1 MWDVGDVVIYWEQFL
16 PIEPYFYFTFQLT
29 NCFYCNYLAKSKNKG
44 FLERGVKRQF
54 LTYSTT
60 WRSSKDQDKDLH
72 RYKSVPLLTQFSWLL
87 KSSWVQESQ
96 KKVQKIGILA
106 LPWLSDD
113 FLFRNSWGPKTFSLA
128 ARRIRAKLTI
138 DPKRAFKFPKD
149 IYQKNVILIPF
160 YVLETRIQ
168 FFECARTPAWE
179 YFLILLICTQEQY
192 SIIKNDS
199 VWKSCKKGLQNF
211 YRTTIKLIYNNEVW
225 RASLSHWHCLS
236 QKT

>member
-1 MWDVGDVVIYWEQFL
+1 MHFWPSFHGYWIQAGSRRVKKKYKKWVFL
-16 PIEPYFYFTFQLT
+16 
-29 NCFYCNYLAKSKNKG
+29 A
-44 FLERGVKRQF
+44 
-54 LTYSTT
+54 
-60 WRSSKDQDKDLH
+60 
-72 RYKSVPLLTQFSWLL
+72 FS
-87 KSSWVQESQ
+87 
-96 KKVQKIGILA
+96 
-106 LPWLSDD
+106 WLSDD

-160 YVLETRIQ
+160 YVLETRTQ
-168 FFECARTPAWE
+168 FFELARTPPAWE

-192 SIIKNDS
+192 SIVKNDS